1 MECPQIVY
9 REHALKRMF
18 ERNITAD
25 TVEEII
31 ADGEIIKEYSEDKPF
46 ASYLFLGYI
55 ENRPI
60 HVVAS
65 KGENIC
71 YIITVYEPTP
81 EIWNEDFKT
90 KKNDLRSL

>member
-1 MECPQIVY
+1 MKCPQVIY

-18 ERNITAD
+18 ERSITAD
-25 TVEEII
+25 AVEAIV
-31 ADGEIIKEYSEDKPF
+31 ADGEIIREYLEDKPF

-65 KGENIC
+65 KGEEIC
-71 YIITVYEPTP
+71 YIITVYEPDL

-90 KKNDLRSL
+90 KK